1 MCAGRS
7 IRSTCRTVSVPRL
20 TAGPVVA
27 TLCVRK
33 HETAM
38 MPSFYWA
45 VFAGVA
51 LLGAA
56 AVLNMMFGRD
66 LTRTRANLLVVKRLS
81 AGIRRV
87 NDELKTKTSTTEP
100 GRSSPPSGR
109 SPSGTVAPPPVASGR
124 RQAPLA
130 GGDQL
135 APPIALPE
143 PLPPPPSERSG
154 EPGSVWTIPSPV
166 PAPEQFEAPSVP
178 PVPEP
183 LLPPIP
189 RGTGR
194 RRTVRSNE

>member
-7 IRSTCRTVSVPRL
+7 IRSTCRIGSVLWL
-20 TAGPVVA
+20 TAGRVVA
-27 TLCVRK
+27 TFWVRK
-33 HETAM
+33 HETAT

-45 VFAGVA
+45 IFAGVA

-56 AVLNMMFGRD
+56 AVINMMFGRD
-66 LTRTRANLLVVKRLS
+66 LTRTRVNLLAVQRLS

-124 RQAPLA
+124 RQAPPA

-135 APPIALPE
+135 APPI
-143 PLPPPPSERSG
+143 PSSMT
-154 EPGSVWTIPSPV
+154 GSLGRRGPVRKIDISVLSQV
-166 PAPEQFEAPSVP
+166 PAPEPFETPSVP